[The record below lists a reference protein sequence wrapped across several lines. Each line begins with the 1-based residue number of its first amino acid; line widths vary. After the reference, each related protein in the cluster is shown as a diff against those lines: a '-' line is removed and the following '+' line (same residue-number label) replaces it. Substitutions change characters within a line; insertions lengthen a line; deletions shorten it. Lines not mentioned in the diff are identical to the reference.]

1 MADPEKLFSEDL
13 IKGSGVEYLKVIDPY
28 QLEETIGAV
37 KEADRVARSENG
49 GVSVIIA
56 RHPCLVSPGAMEKQK
71 TFHMEVT
78 EDCVEC
84 QVCIK
89 DFECPAMILD
99 ETSNKAKIDPNLC
112 SGCGVCVDVC
122 PTGAIKRKGA

>member
-1 MADPEKLFSEDL
+1 
-13 IKGSGVEYLKVIDPY
+13 
-28 QLEETIGAV
+28 V

-71 TFHMEVT
+71 TFRMEVT

-112 SGCGVCVDVC
+112 SGCGVCVDLC
-122 PTGAIKRKGA
+122 STGAIKRKGA